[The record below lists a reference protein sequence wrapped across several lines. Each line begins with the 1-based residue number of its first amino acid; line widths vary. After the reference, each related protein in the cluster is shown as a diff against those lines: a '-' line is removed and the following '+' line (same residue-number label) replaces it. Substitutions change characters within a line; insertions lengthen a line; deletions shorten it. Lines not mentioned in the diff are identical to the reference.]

1 MRRPVGVKM
10 TLLLDKVFLAPR
22 RPVAILPSAVIDER
36 FARCKLG
43 VLVSGGAANPFVYFK
58 VGT

>member
-1 MRRPVGVKM
+1 MI
-10 TLLLDKVFLAPR
+10 LLLDKVFLAPS

-36 FARCKLG
+36 FAQCKLG